1 MTLEARHAILDAL
14 QAIVGEEYALAVMEH
29 RKVKKCP
36 LTPLAARILA
46 KQFALCPDPKAA
58 VEEMLNRGWTGFK
71 AEWLAKPQ
79 QSFAPP
85 RGKRMNAVEAN
96 FSLRAMD
103 HESASQ
109 RRDYLDAERVPEHQ
123 PGLPSPAADAGQA
136 FGRVERLRHH

>member
-71 AEWLAKPQ
+71 AEWMRKAAKT
-79 QSFAPP
+79 SGRRTVFDVAMERFHGSESVSGG
-85 RGKRMNAVEAN
+85 RGDVE
-96 FSLRAMD
+96 FLP
-103 HESASQ
+103 ASQ
-109 RRDYLDAERVPEHQ
+109 QQ
-123 PGLPSPAADAGQA
+123 PGSDDGHLRTGIAGPFPAI
-136 FGRVERLRHH
+136 RH